1 MTGQDYLFAWG
12 VILAWIV
19 ICIAGALYMHSLT
32 PRD

>member
-19 ICIAGALYMHSLT
+19 ICIAGALYIETLKQ
-32 PRD
+32 RN